1 MLRLNSG
8 GPIFQIGVLVPDM
21 RKGLERYSTAFGLG
35 PWIGFRFSPDTVRDF
50 TYRGRPADYTI
61 EIAMTG
67 TAPQFELVQVHGQDS
82 PYQEWID
89 AHGYGIQ
96 HLGMRVEDAAAV
108 TAEMTAA
115 GYDVL
120 QSGHGYGLAGDGAF
134 VYFDTLADYGFIL
147 EAIQVPAQRREPDFV
162 FPPTA

>member
-1 MLRLNSG
+1 
-8 GPIFQIGVLVPDM
+8 
-21 RKGLERYSTAFGLG
+21 
-35 PWIGFRFSPDTVRDF
+35 
-50 TYRGRPADYTI
+50 
-61 EIAMTG
+61 
-67 TAPQFELVQVHGQDS
+67 
-82 PYQEWID
+82 
-89 AHGYGIQ
+89 
-96 HLGMRVEDAAAV
+96 
-108 TAEMTAA
+108 MTAA

>member
-1 MLRLNSG
+1 
-8 GPIFQIGVLVPDM
+8 
-21 RKGLERYSTAFGLG
+21 
-35 PWIGFRFSPDTVRDF
+35 
-50 TYRGRPADYTI
+50 
-61 EIAMTG
+61 
-67 TAPQFELVQVHGQDS
+67 
-82 PYQEWID
+82 
-89 AHGYGIQ
+89 
-96 HLGMRVEDAAAV
+96 MRVEDAAAV

-162 FPPTA
+162 FPPTV